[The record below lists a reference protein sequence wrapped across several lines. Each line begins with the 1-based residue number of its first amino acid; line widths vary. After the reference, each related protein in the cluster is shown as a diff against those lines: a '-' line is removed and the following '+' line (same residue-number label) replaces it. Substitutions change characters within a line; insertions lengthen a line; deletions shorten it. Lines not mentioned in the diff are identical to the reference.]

1 MAPLAE
7 TLSYVIRA
15 IKENKNFLSRGTRG
29 ARGTKGTREARR
41 TRLTRGLT
49 GLTGVKWLRGV
60 TGLIWLLT
68 ILIYCHMGMGYIA
81 LWVFEQN
88 VG

>member
-41 TRLTRGLT
+41 TRLTRGLRGLT
-49 GLTGVKWLRGV
+49 GLTGLM
-60 TGLIWLLT
+60 WLLY
-68 ILIYCHMGMGYIA
+68 ISIYIYCNIVRTP
-81 LWVFEQN
+81 WE
-88 VG
+88 

>member
-1 MAPLAE
+1 MDPPSVSCDTSDFLLHCGSEVAPLAE

-41 TRLTRGLT
+41 TRLTRGLR
-49 GLTGVKWLRGV
+49 GLTGLM
-60 TGLIWLLT
+60 WLL
-68 ILIYCHMGMGYIA
+68 
-81 LWVFEQN
+81 
-88 VG
+88 